1 MKRLLIL
8 LLTLFAC
15 TPQTPPSVPNTEPP
29 SFPSVAVRASN
40 GQGFCGGVWIAND
53 RILTAAHCANDH
65 MLAVYEKQQI
75 LGREVWRDDMF
86 LDIAEYATDKT
97 SSHYAKIGDVPSVDN
112 KLTIV
117 MADGGRIVT
126 WVVGI
131 DLTWKTA
138 QLKWIAPRGASG
150 SPAFHEDG
158 SLACIITKQLPNKG
172 SLCDLYQLR

>member
-1 MKRLLIL
+1 
-8 LLTLFAC
+8 
-15 TPQTPPSVPNTEPP
+15 
-29 SFPSVAVRASN
+29 
-40 GQGFCGGVWIAND
+40 
-53 RILTAAHCANDH
+53 

-86 LDIAEYATDKT
+86 LDLAEYATDKA
-97 SSHYAKIGDVPSVDN
+97 SSHYAKVGDVPSVDN

-158 SLACIITKQLPNKG
+158 TLACIITKQLPNRG